1 MCAEIGTLS
10 PEMPD
15 NNSYR
20 KFYNGKMGKMS
31 GSSQVVPFPLSGA
44 EIWIDE
50 YHQTRLAQK
59 DAATVDAY
67 LRILRQFTEWVAER
81 PGHGKRFEPG
91 QLTATAVEMYVSSL
105 KEQGYSV
112 SHRMRV
118 KSVISQFCQWLIEE
132 KEALRRNPARGVE
145 IQVQQALAPR
155 ILSPD
160 QRFVLHTLIEK
171 DGDLRGK
178 AIFALG
184 YWAGCRVSDIAH
196 LRLEHTHIGP
206 KIGWLHVGHKG
217 EKFRD
222 IDLLNE
228 ARRPLYDYLLHGGR
242 DSRSPYVFTSQRN
255 DQLTEAGIHHWFRSL
270 KRQANKEQWDLIADL
285 SFHDLRHD
293 FAHRAREAGW
303 TLEEIAYYLGHVTV
317 KDTPAIQ
324 TTARYTQVSRAQ
336 VKEKLKGLKG

>member
-1 MCAEIGTLS
+1 MST
-10 PEMPD
+10 P
-15 NNSYR
+15 SY
-20 KFYNGKMGKMS
+20 
-31 GSSQVVPFPLSGA
+31 VIPFPQSGA
-44 EIWIDE
+44 EVWIDE
-50 YHQTRLAQK
+50 YHQARLVQK
-59 DAATVDAY
+59 DAATIDAY
-67 LRILRQFTEWVAER
+67 LRILRQFTEWVVER
-81 PGHGKRFEPG
+81 PGHGRHFEPT
-91 QLTATAVEMYVSSL
+91 QLTQTSVELYLSSL
-105 KEQGYSV
+105 KEQGYSL
-112 SHRMRV
+112 SHRTRV
-118 KSVISQFCQWLIEE
+118 KSVINHFCQWLIED
-132 KEALRRNPARGVE
+132 KEVLRRNPTRGVE
-145 IQVQQALAPR
+145 IKVQQQLAPR

-160 QRFVLHTLIEK
+160 QRFVLRTLIEK
-171 DGDLRGK
+171 EGDLRGK

-196 LRLEHTHIGP
+196 VRMEHAHIGP

-228 ARRPLYDYLLHGGR
+228 ARRPLYDYLRHGGR
-242 DSRSPYVFTSQRN
+242 DQISPYVFTSQRHV
-255 DQLTEAGIHHWFRSL
+255 QLTEAGIHHWFRVL
-270 KRQANKEQWDLIADL
+270 KHQANTEQWELIADL

-317 KDTPAIQ
+317 KGTLAIQ